1 MTVHWTTVVALIA
14 SFIVGF
20 KMFRPLESHGDY
32 GPPLEMMMRLLWLL
46 PLSLIWL
53 AYAIYW

>member
-1 MTVHWTTVVALIA
+1 MVHWTTVVASLA
-14 SFIVGF
+14 SFVVGF
-20 KMFRPLESHGDY
+20 KMSRPLESHGDY
-32 GPPLEMMMRLLWLL
+32 GPGFELMMRLLWLL